1 MADKIVEF
9 WVWCKRCK
17 HNAVPETED
26 PCNECLA
33 DSVNE
38 DSHKPTRWE
47 EKSNENRRQKK

>member
-26 PCNECLA
+26 PCNECLT

-38 DSHKPTRWE
+38 DSHKPTKWE
-47 EKSNENRRQKK
+47 EKSNDRKN